1 MNMPLPSSTQGTYR
15 LAVGT
20 FYFLQGLVFASWAS
34 RIPDI
39 KQTLHLNEAQLG
51 SILLALPIGQMVAMG
66 ISGYLVSH
74 CGSKR
79 TLMVAGGLYPVAL
92 VLLGAA
98 GNAFLLAAAL
108 FFFGMAANL
117 CNISVNTQGVGVERL
132 YRGSIMASFHG
143 LWSLAG
149 FTGGL
154 ISAGLA
160 GYHVSPFV
168 HFCAIF
174 VLCVLMSATMGKFLL
189 PRDTK
194 PEAAPEGKKGRFR
207 LPDKY
212 ITLLGCIAFG
222 SMACE
227 GTMFDWSGVYFAQ
240 VVKPGPALVGL
251 GYVAFMSTMA
261 CGRFTADR
269 IVNKFGV
276 IPVIRLSGVVI
287 AAGLLISVLFPYF
300 GTAIAGFLLVGFGVS
315 SIVPLC
321 YSLAGKSKT
330 VHPGVAVAAVSTI
343 GFLGF
348 LLGPPLIGFIAQASS
363 LRWSFTVIAMIGLCT
378 TFLAPR
384 LRKVM

>member
-1 MNMPLPSSTQGTYR
+1 MTISLPQTTQSTYR
-15 LAVGT
+15 FAVGC

-39 KQTLHLNEAQLG
+39 KQALHLNEAQLG
-51 SILLALPIGQMVAMG
+51 SLLLALPIGQLVAMA
-66 ISGYLVSH
+66 ISGYLVSRY
-74 CGSKR
+74 GSKR
-79 TLMVAGGLYPVAL
+79 MLVAAAVFYPVSL
-92 VLLGAA
+92 ILLGAA
-98 GNAFLLAAAL
+98 GSSFGLGAAL
-108 FFFGMAANL
+108 LLFGMTANL

-132 YRGSIMASFHG
+132 YKGSIMASFHG

-154 ISAGLA
+154 ISAGLIR
-160 GYHVSPFV
+160 YDVSPFA
-168 HFCAIF
+168 HFCGIF
-174 VLCVLMSATMGKFLL
+174 VLSELILLAMGRFLL

-194 PEAAPEGKKGRFR
+194 PDEFPRTKGRRFR
-207 LPDKY
+207 LPEKL
-212 ITLLGCIAFG
+212 IALLGCIAFG
-222 SMACE
+222 SMVCE

-240 VVKPGPALVGL
+240 VVKPGPELVGF

-269 IVNKFGV
+269 LVNRFGV
-276 IPVIRLSGVVI
+276 IPVLRLSGVVI

-300 GTAIAGFLLVGFGVS
+300 STAILGFLLVGFGVS

-321 YSLAGKSKT
+321 YSLSGRSKT
-330 VHPGVAVAAVSTI
+330 THPGVAVASVSTI

-363 LRWSFTVIAMIGLCT
+363 LRWSFAIIAMLGLLT
-378 TFLAPR
+378 SFLAPR